1 MIKLMQPI
9 RTIARKE
16 MTDALRNG
24 FIIIVSLFLL
34 GAALISLFTGSLA
47 LSTDVNTYNAARDT
61 LLALGKNASDLASPE
76 FYPLKLMRGAVE
88 QLEII
93 GAVIGILVGFR
104 AAASERGRLTLAL
117 IMTRPLAQWQFL
129 AGKLA
134 GGIVLLAL
142 GLGVVLIVSAALLN
156 VSSGVA
162 LTFDDYL
169 RIALFWVSSLLYIS
183 NFFIFSFLLA
193 MWMHKLPT
201 ALLLSFIMWLL
212 LVLVAPQIGDTLD
225 PDNQVAGGVFK
236 QLHIAKPDQ
245 VKIMQTFSGFEN
257 VRTGI
262 EAISITK
269 HFERFNFA
277 VLGIKDTYT
286 GVPLSTIL
294 TEKMNDFL
302 WLLGSF
308 MILGTLLFFRRFN
321 FNQLLKE

>member
-1 MIKLMQPI
+1 MLKHTQPI

-16 MTDALRNG
+16 MTDARRDG

-47 LSTDVNTYNAARDT
+47 LSTDVSTYNAARDT
-61 LLALGKNASDLASPE
+61 LLALGKSAADLASPE

-129 AGKLA
+129 AGKLV
-134 GGIVLLAL
+134 GGIGLLSL
-142 GLGVVLIVSAALLN
+142 GLGVVVLASALLLN
-156 VSSGVA
+156 FSAGIT

-169 RIALFWVSSLLYIS
+169 RMSLLWASSLLYTS
-183 NFFIFSFLLA
+183 TFFILSFLVA
-193 MWMHKLPT
+193 IWMKKLPT

-245 VKIMQTFSGFEN
+245 MKIMQTFSGFES

-262 EAISITK
+262 EAISVTK

-286 GVPLSTIL
+286 GVPLSTVL
-294 TEKMNDFL
+294 AEKANDLL

-308 MILGTLLFFRRFN
+308 LVLGALLFLRRFN